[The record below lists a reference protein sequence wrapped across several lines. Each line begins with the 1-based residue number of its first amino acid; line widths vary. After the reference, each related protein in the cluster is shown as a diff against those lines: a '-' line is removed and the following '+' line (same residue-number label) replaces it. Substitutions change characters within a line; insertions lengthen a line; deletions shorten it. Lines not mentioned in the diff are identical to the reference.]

1 MTVQT
6 KKFCGTIF
14 PMNKVTKLAN
24 KVLLN
29 RFQQYTQLYTMTNQ
43 VSFQRLKFFH
53 YLKINHYIN
62 WNKTGTPQDS
72 TSVQNKI
79 LSEKEEQLPQLI
91 KNRYKNPTANLI
103 LMVEDWKLSPEIGT
117 RSSVYFQHCYS
128 TVEVKKAWKGNKA
141 YRLDRKI

>member
-43 VSFQRLKFFH
+43 VSFQRLKFVSLFENQPLH
-53 YLKINHYIN
+53 QLKQNRH
-62 WNKTGTPQDS
+62 S
-72 TSVQNKI
+72 TRFNI
-79 LSEKEEQLPQLI
+79 
-91 KNRYKNPTANLI
+91 
-103 LMVEDWKLSPEIGT
+103 
-117 RSSVYFQHCYS
+117 SS
-128 TVEVKKAWKGNKA
+128 K
-141 YRLDRKI
+141 